1 MIHVYGVFMRLVGRC
16 HRRLLW
22 WWSCKEIKISEHCV
36 DAAIAEDDMHR
47 ALRLLEHQ
55 QREYKWH
62 FQVERFIFRP
72 DFRPVN
78 LDQALALL
86 VGIHK
91 CESFLLHQ
99 CFYAGISAA
108 YISIQL
114 KDQVNLDLLRPWL
127 FRQACLLGSDQ
138 LTFSPHW
145 RNRECPYKQTV
156 SVRACLLQLCLA
168 EGRVAAK
175 TIESLGNA
183 NLRLLNTMSF
193 REISADVLYR
203 STTNLLR
210 GLLCLS
216 FDRLGCHQLYTSL
229 KRLRTE
235 LECRRYRKPVEMA
248 KENHLGL
255 LSEVQD
261 LVQLALASDSPVL
274 RERRLAIMINTVTPD
289 VAAGAR
295 DWLDFLEL
303 NFSPET

>member
-1 MIHVYGVFMRLVGRC
+1 MTYVYGVLMRLVGRC

-22 WWSCKEIKISEHCV
+22 WWSCKEIKISEHSV
-36 DAAIAEDDMHR
+36 DAAITEDDMHR
-47 ALRLLEHQ
+47 ALRLLEYQ
-55 QREYKWH
+55 QREYQWH

-72 DFRPVN
+72 DFRPVDLN
-78 LDQALALL
+78 QALALL

-99 CFYAGISAA
+99 CFYAGIAAA

-114 KDQVNLDLLRPWL
+114 KDQVNLDSLRPWL
-127 FRQACLLGSDQ
+127 FRQADLTSSDLLV
-138 LTFSPHW
+138 FSPHW

-175 TIESLGNA
+175 TIDSLGNA
-183 NLRLLNTMSF
+183 NLRLLNTMPF

-216 FDRLGCHQLYTSL
+216 FDRLGCHQLYASL
-229 KRLRTE
+229 KRLRQE
-235 LECRRYRKPVEMA
+235 LECCRYRKPVEMA

-255 LSEVQD
+255 LNEVQD
-261 LVQLALASDSPVL
+261 LVELALASDSPAL
-274 RERRLAIMINTVTPD
+274 RERRLSIMINTVTPD
-289 VAAGAR
+289 VVAGAR
-295 DWLDFLEL
+295 DWLEFLEP
-303 NFSPET
+303 NFSLES